1 MSNLINLQ
9 PYSRSFQDNW
19 IEKYNDSNIYDL
31 NSKCNFYIPY
41 KDIFNSKIFK
51 NDNQIVI
58 CYNKIKSRTLS
69 YINTNSYRWLRSCS
83 TKYIS
88 AIHHII
94 HTYNPQ
100 LFYIKSFVDDYFIID
115 NGFISL
121 SKYDRNRISTEY
133 INAQPLM
140 CLCLKTNNILDF
152 AKNKEQGV
160 VDKKHFSLLIDHK
173 FITEYPSVYKK
184 IDKEYIQNFRNEGYD
199 ILYCNIEEKIYNTDI
214 LISSNKFKSIT
225 ELFSYLDSLNDELKQ
240 M

>member
-1 MSNLINLQ
+1 MSNLIDLQ
-9 PYSRSFQDNW
+9 PYSRSYQSNW
-19 IEKYNDSNIYDL
+19 IEKYNDNNIYDI

-51 NDNQIVI
+51 NNNQIII

-69 YINTNSYRWLRSCS
+69 YINSSSYRWLRSCT
-83 TKYIS
+83 TKYTS
-88 AIHHII
+88 AIHYMI
-94 HTYNPQ
+94 HHYNPQ

-121 SKYDRNRISTEY
+121 AKYDRNRISNEY

-152 AKNKEQGV
+152 AKNKEQGI
-160 VDKKHFSLLIDHK
+160 VDKKHFTLLIDHK
-173 FITEYPSVYKK
+173 FIKEYPAVYKK
-184 IDKEYIQNFRNEGYD
+184 IDKEYIQNFRDQNYD
-199 ILYCNIEEKIYNTDI
+199 ILYCNIEDKIYNTDT

>member
-19 IEKYNDSNIYDL
+19 IEKYNDSNIYDI

-41 KDIFNSKIFK
+41 KDIFNSRIFK
-51 NDNQIVI
+51 NNNQIII
-58 CYNKIKSRTLS
+58 CYSKIKSKTLNRIQIS
-69 YINTNSYRWLRSCS
+69 SSRWLRYCY
-83 TKYIS
+83 TNYNRAINYI
-88 AIHHII
+88 
-94 HTYNPQ
+94 TDYYNPQ
-100 LFYIKSFVDDYFIID
+100 IFYMKSFDRNYFIID
-115 NGFISL
+115 NGFISVV
-121 SKYDRNRISTEY
+121 KYDVSRD
-133 INAQPLM
+133 INELINTQPLM

-152 AKNKEQGV
+152 AKNKEQGI

-173 FITEYPSVYKK
+173 FIKEYPAIYKK
-184 IDKEYIQNFRNEGYD
+184 IDKEYIQNFRNEDFD
-199 ILYCNIEEKIYNTDI
+199 ILYCNIEDKIYNTDT

>member
-1 MSNLINLQ
+1 MSSLINLQ
-9 PYSRSFQDNW
+9 PDSSYYQNNW
-19 IEKYNDSNIYDL
+19 IEKYSDNNIYDI

-41 KDIFNSKIFK
+41 KDIFNTKIFK
-51 NDNQIVI
+51 NNNQIVI
-58 CYNKIKSRTLS
+58 CYNKIKSKTLS
-69 YINTNSYRWLRSCS
+69 YINSSSRRWLRNCI
-83 TKYIS
+83 TKYTTV
-88 AIHHII
+88 IHCII
-94 HTYNPQ
+94 HNYNPQ
-100 LFYIKSFVDDYFIID
+100 VFYIKSLVDDYFIID

-121 SKYDRNRISTEY
+121 AKYDRNRIYTEY

-152 AKNKEQGV
+152 AKNKEQGI

-173 FITEYPSVYKK
+173 FIKEYPAVYKK

-199 ILYCNIEEKIYNTDI
+199 ILYCNIEEKIYNTDT